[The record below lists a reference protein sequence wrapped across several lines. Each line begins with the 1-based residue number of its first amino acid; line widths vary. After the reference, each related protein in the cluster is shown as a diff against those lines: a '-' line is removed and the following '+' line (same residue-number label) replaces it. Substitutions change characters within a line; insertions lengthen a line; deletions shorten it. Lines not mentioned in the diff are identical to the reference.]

1 MTIEEK
7 LDLLTEAEEFF
18 AGLVDAW
25 DKVQKLWL
33 RKAAAL
39 ATVKGWLDSYKEEM
53 MWDRERTEEDLEAA
67 MAIVFDKETIDDMAA
82 HWKLEW
88 EDLDFYLWGFGLAK
102 GIIEWDKESID
113 GLRKLQA
120 AYDGMVEKKL
130 GHWAYF
136 TLK

>member
-1 MTIEEK
+1 MTIEER
-7 LDLLTEAEEFF
+7 LTLLEEAEEFF
-18 AGLVDAW
+18 LNLSEVN
-25 DKVQKLWL
+25 KEYHSLWL

-39 ATVKGWLDSYKEEM
+39 ATVKGWLDSYREEM

-120 AYDGMVEKKL
+120 AYDELVEKKL
-130 GHWAYF
+130 GYWAYF